1 MRPRDYST
9 TISITRSP
17 ALVES
22 KIEAG
27 QFQNH
32 ARPPH
37 EFLGAAG
44 AGQLKN
50 FNAMTAYPAEA
61 PAAYTHLRLDALPAG
76 VIPDP
81 RIAVI

>member
-76 VIPDP
+76 N
-81 RIAVI
+81 